1 MLNKKYKQLC
11 KLCAKGKEPVRREW
25 MPGKFMWM
33 HDSVVACKANDLRE
47 EDKHKSAITSQ
58 K

>member
-1 MLNKKYKQLC
+1 MKSKYKKIC
-11 KLCAKGKEPVRREW
+11 KLCAEGREPVRREW

-33 HDSVVACKANDLRE
+33 HDSVVACGATDVRE
-47 EDKHKSAITSQ
+47 EDKKKIVVASQ